1 MSRLGQTWMEA
12 EKGRTILLS
21 LQAEYCPTTELFAAL
36 DPGLPSLDQMDSAQD
51 WLAGQD
57 FWGMLFPEQ
66 SLFDP
71 FMENQE

>member
-1 MSRLGQTWMEA
+1 MSRLGQTWTEA
-12 EKGRTILLS
+12 EKGRSILLS
-21 LQAEYCPTTELFAAL
+21 LQAEYHPTVELFGDLDTAAL
-36 DPGLPSLDQMDSAQD
+36 PSSDQMGDTQD

-71 FMENQE
+71 FVGT